1 MANST
6 KTRKSRKPLQP
17 AKGSCRWVVQ
27 PSLTGKPGVLS
38 ITSELDSG
46 NVTEAYSLTEFKADG
61 VLLGYHL
68 TKADGTAY
76 DIQPGKEVW
85 ECDCLDYIYNRA
97 RARTAELRECKHCK
111 AVRKALAKLS

>member
-6 KTRKSRKPLQP
+6 KTRKSVTASAGERLLP
-17 AKGSCRWVVQ
+17 VVLQ

-38 ITSELDSG
+38 ITSELGSG
-46 NVTEAYSLTEFKADG
+46 NVTETYALTEFKADG

-68 TKADGTAY
+68 QGRCTAY

-97 RARTAELRECKHCK
+97 RARTAELRKCKHCK